1 MSKQAIR
8 RCAIYTRK
16 SSEEGLDQSFNSL
29 DAQREACEAYIKSQ
43 AHEGWKLVHKQYD
56 DGGFS
61 GGSMARPGIQA
72 LLADIDKGLVDIVVV
87 YKVDRLT
94 RSLTDFAKIVDVLD
108 RKGASFVSVTQ
119 QFNTTTSMGRLT
131 LNVLLSFA
139 QFEREVTGE
148 RIRDK
153 VAASKKKGMWMGGF
167 PPLGYDILNRKLSV
181 NEAEAETVRAIYD
194 RFLELRSV
202 RALAADL
209 RHRKV
214 VSKQWK
220 TRHGALRG
228 GNAFSRGALYHLL
241 RNRLYLGQ
249 IAHKGH
255 IHTGEHPAIVAEDV
269 WERAQACLGTKVVDR
284 LPQRRSSTGFLLTG
298 LLFDDRGNRMSPSH
312 AKKKNGQRYRYY
324 VSQAVLQHRP
334 DEAGSL
340 KRIAAQA
347 IEDLITERLGR
358 IMRPTEADQSIN
370 TEPSRITQDQVS
382 TYVHRVEIGKEM
394 VALSI
399 VRGHLDPV
407 FLRLRLD
414 QSDVLDED
422 RDGLRIKIPI
432 RLKAWG
438 GEKIIEGP
446 NGGSPTAHAHVDAS
460 LTIALTRAFA
470 WREQLADGSVRSLEE
485 IAARER
491 CTEAYVRQ
499 VIELAFLAPD
509 IIERILAG
517 TQPRHMTVDRLVRM
531 SLPLSWR
538 DQRRQFGLA
547 R

>member
-1 MSKQAIR
+1 MSKQPTR

-43 AHEGWKLVHKQYD
+43 AHEGWKLVAKQYD

-61 GGSMARPGIQA
+61 GGTMARPGIQA
-72 LLADIDKGLVDIVVV
+72 LMADIDKGQVDIVVV

-94 RSLTDFAKIVDVLD
+94 RSLTDFSKIVDVLD

-167 PPLGYDILNRKLSV
+167 PPLGYDILNRKLSI
-181 NEAEAETVRAIYD
+181 NDAEAETVRSIYD
-194 RFLELRSV
+194 RFLELRSI

-209 RHRKV
+209 RKRAI

-220 TRHGALRG
+220 TRHGTMRG

-249 IAHKGH
+249 IAHKGS
-255 IHTGEHPAIVAEDV
+255 IHAGEHPAIVPEEV
-269 WERAQACLGTKVVDR
+269 WERAQLCLGAKVVNR
-284 LPQRRSSTGFLLTG
+284 PPQRRSASGFLLTG
-298 LLFDDRGNRMSPSH
+298 LIFDDRGNRMSPSH

-340 KRIAAQA
+340 KRISAQA
-347 IEDLITERLGR
+347 IEDLVADR
-358 IMRPTEADQSIN
+358 IRRIVRPAESDRSVEAKPCTVTHEVASQHI
-370 TEPSRITQDQVS
+370 
-382 TYVHRVEIGKEM
+382 HRVEIGKEL
-394 VALSI
+394 VTLSI
-399 VRGHLDPV
+399 ADGRADPAKLRVR
-407 FLRLRLD
+407 FD
-414 QSDVLDED
+414 QSDLIEEVG
-422 RDGLRIKIPI
+422 DGFQIKIPI
-432 RLKAWG
+432 RLKTWG

-446 NGGSPTAHAHVDAS
+446 NGGSPTTRAHVDES
-460 LTIALTRAFA
+460 LTIALVRAFS
-470 WREQLADGSVRSLEE
+470 WREQLADGSTRSLEE

-499 VIELAFLAPD
+499 IIELAFLAPD

-517 TQPRHMTVDRLVRM
+517 TQPRHVTVDRLVRM
-531 SLPLSWR
+531 TLPLSWR
-538 DQRRQFGLA
+538 DQRRQLGLV